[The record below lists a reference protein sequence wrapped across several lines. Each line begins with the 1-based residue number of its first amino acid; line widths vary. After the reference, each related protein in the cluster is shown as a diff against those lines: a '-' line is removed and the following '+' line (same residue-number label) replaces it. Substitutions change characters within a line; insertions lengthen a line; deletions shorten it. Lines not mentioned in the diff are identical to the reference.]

1 MKSYTFK
8 KGSTE
13 LKNEVGPFSEEYYVD
28 GWNIQEPDRPEAI
41 TS

>member
-8 KGSTE
+8 KGSAE
-13 LKNEVGPFSEEYYVD
+13 LKNEVGPFIEEYFVD
-28 GWNIQEPDRPEAI
+28 GWNIQEADRAEVI